1 MTSTLMNRQ
10 ATTGHWKIM
19 ADYPSRDGTYVVVF
33 RLSDGGIGDPD
44 IWSFDRG
51 VWEPLFGYTPDEEP
65 EYWLDIQM
73 PK

>member
-1 MTSTLMNRQ
+1 MPTLMNKQ

-19 ADYPSRDGTYVVVF
+19 ADFPSRDGDFMVVF
-33 RLSDGGIGDPD
+33 RTENGDLGDPD
-44 IWSFDRG
+44 IWAFERG
-51 VWEPLFGYTPDEEP
+51 EWEPLFGYTPDKEP

>member
-1 MTSTLMNRQ
+1 MTTLVNRQ
-10 ATTGHWKIM
+10 ATTAHWKIM
-19 ADYPSRDGTYVVVF
+19 ADYPTKDGAYVVVF
-33 RLSDGGIGDPD
+33 RLDDGGIGDPD

-51 VWEPLFGYTPDEEP
+51 SWEPLYGYTPDDEP

>member
-1 MTSTLMNRQ
+1 MITANRQ
-10 ATTGHWKIM
+10 SITGHWKIM

-33 RLSDGGIGDPD
+33 RLDDGGIGDPD

-51 VWEPLFGYTPDEEP
+51 AWEPLYGYTPDGEP

-73 PK
+73 PKQ

>member
-1 MTSTLMNRQ
+1 MTTLVNRQ
-10 ATTGHWKIM
+10 SITGHWKIM
-19 ADYPSRDGTYVVVF
+19 ADYPTKDGAYVVVF
-33 RLSDGGIGDPD
+33 RLDDGGIGDPD

-51 VWEPLFGYTPDEEP
+51 EWEPLYGYTPDDEP

>member
-1 MTSTLMNRQ
+1 MTTLMNKQ

-33 RLSDGGIGDPD
+33 RLDDGGIGDPD
-44 IWSFDRG
+44 IWSFDHG
-51 VWEPLFGYTPDEEP
+51 VWEPLYGYTPDGEP